1 VRLSIATGTLLAAV
15 MASTAVASAPEL
27 PWTLIASRPHDSRA
41 FTEGLVAHG
50 RVLLESTGLEGHSSV
65 RRVDPATGRVLRI
78 THNSVRTFGEGLTVL
93 NGLAWQLT
101 WHNRVINVFSPASLR
116 RKVTRPYP
124 FEGWGLTTDGKSL
137 IASDGSPTV
146 RWLSPGSLR
155 VQRTISVHDGDTPVG
170 RLNELE
176 MIDGVLW
183 SNVWP
188 TNRIA
193 LIDPADGHVRAWID
207 LSSLTPGIANS
218 EAVLCGIAVDPITR
232 LPVVTRKLWP
242 RMYVIRLD
250 APIPA

>member
-1 VRLSIATGTLLAAV
+1 MRLPIATGALLAAV
-15 MASTAVASAPEL
+15 MASSAVASAPEL
-27 PWTLIASRPHDSRA
+27 PWTLIASRPHDRRA

-50 RVLLESTGLEGHSSV
+50 PVLLESTGLEGRSSV

-78 THNSVRTFGEGLTVL
+78 TPNPARIFGEGLTVL
-93 NGLAWQLT
+93 KGSAWQLT
-101 WHNRVINVFSPASLR
+101 WRNRVINVFAPTSLR

-124 FEGWGLTTDGKSL
+124 FEGWGLATDGKSL

-146 RWLSPGSLR
+146 RWLSPSRLT
-155 VQRTISVHDGDTPVG
+155 VQRTISVHDGGTPVA

-183 SNVWP
+183 SNVWL
-188 TNRIA
+188 TNHIA

-207 LSSLTPGIANS
+207 LSSLNPGVS
-218 EAVLCGIAVDPITR
+218 DPDAVPCGIAVDPITH
-232 LPVVTRKLWP
+232 LPVVTGKLWP
-242 RMYVIRLD
+242 HMYVIRLD